1 MSTLGGLMSTLAP
14 GLIGYHVPPGAETSG
29 CCLVRLGHKVAG
41 YKTLGGIGIQ
51 EILWQYLGPIHY

>member
-1 MSTLGGLMSTLAP
+1 MSTLAP

-41 YKTLGGIGIQ
+41 YRFLSVL
-51 EILWQYLGPIHY
+51 ELVLSPW